1 MNKVTLE
8 SKEMILIKRVLV
20 NALSLLKFVIL
31 FPNDDLYA
39 VCFMKARRRIIKI
52 SYIYIILIQNFDIM
66 KYFNHIQIKQ
76 SIFIIT

>member
-8 SKEMILIKRVLV
+8 SKEMTLIKRVQV

-31 FPNDDLYA
+31 FPNDDLSA
-39 VCFMKARRRIIKI
+39 DCFMKARRRIIKI
-52 SYIYIILIQNFDIM
+52 TYIYIILIKNFDIM
-66 KYFNHIQIKQ
+66 KYFNHIQMKQ